1 MFQRYEETAR
11 LQNSLIFFVLS
22 ENLRI
27 FAIELFNTIEIKK
40 LAKLEQL

>member
-27 FAIELFNTIEIKK
+27 FAIEIFNTIVIKK
-40 LAKLEQL
+40 LAKLE